1 MTDTVNSRSDHSVL
15 PPLVRASDPLPD
27 LAKLAS
33 DRVVVGVDE
42 VGRGP
47 LAGDV
52 VAAAV
57 ALDPDRSIAGLAD
70 SKTLS
75 EEQREARAAEVEAF
89 SRMWAIGR
97 ASPQEIDEL
106 NILQASLL
114 AMARA
119 VAALPMQPDV
129 VLVDGRHLPK
139 WPYASCAVIK
149 GDARVD
155 AIAAASIIA
164 KVTRDRAMYRIHER
178 WPEYGFDSHKG
189 YPTARHIAALQQ
201 HGPCPIHRQ
210 SFGPVKN
217 LL

>member
-1 MTDTVNSRSDHSVL
+1 M
-15 PPLVRASDPLPD
+15 RASDPLPD
-27 LAKLAS
+27 LSKLAANS
-33 DRVVVGVDE
+33 LVVGVDE

-57 ALDPDRSIAGLAD
+57 ALDPNQPIAGLAD

-75 EEQREARAAEVEAF
+75 EEQRESRAAEIETR
-89 SRMWAIGR
+89 SRLWALGR
-97 ASPQEIDEL
+97 ASPEEIDEI

-119 VAALPMQPDV
+119 VAALPHQPDF

-139 WPYASCAVIK
+139 WPYPSCAVIK

-164 KVTRDRAMYRIHER
+164 KVSRDTSMYRMHER

-189 YPTARHIAALQQ
+189 YPTARHLAALQE
-201 HGPCPIHRQ
+201 HGPCAIHRQ

-217 LL
+217 LR

>member
-1 MTDTVNSRSDHSVL
+1 MADTVNSRSDHSVL

-27 LAKLAS
+27 LAKLTS

-97 ASPQEIDEL
+97 ASPQEIDERML
-106 NILQASLL
+106 NS
-114 AMARA
+114 R
-119 VAALPMQPDV
+119 
-129 VLVDGRHLPK
+129 
-139 WPYASCAVIK
+139 
-149 GDARVD
+149 GDAERMDMCDKKD
-155 AIAAASIIA
+155 ADG
-164 KVTRDRAMYRIHER
+164 VWGRGGLRGGVGGE
-178 WPEYGFDSHKG
+178 G
-189 YPTARHIAALQQ
+189 
-201 HGPCPIHRQ
+201 
-210 SFGPVKN
+210 
-217 LL
+217 